1 MLQTTAYM
9 PDLDGPRAREIL
21 DAYEALCAVTGRMR
35 QAAQSEDWDALIAL
49 ENECASIFSRLT
61 CIEDSAPRN
70 ETYQR
75 RKAELICRVLDND
88 AQIRERTNTKLAE
101 MWRVV
106 DGKRSVRRLETVYRT
121 DER

>member
-1 MLQTTAYM
+1 MLQATAYM

-35 QAAQSEDWDALIAL
+35 QAAQNEDWDALIAL
-49 ENECASIFSRLT
+49 ESECASIFSRLT
-61 CIEDSAPRN
+61 CIEDSASRS
-70 ETYQR
+70 EAYQR

-88 AQIRERTNTKLAE
+88 AQIRDRTNTKLAE

-106 DGKRSVRRLETVYRT
+106 DGKRSVRQLETVYRT